1 MTSAQPDLHSGM
13 HGGAVHEPVLDLV
26 RILGDLVGKDGKI
39 RLDGFYE
46 GVRSIDAEEQK
57 NYDRILEHISK

>member
-1 MTSAQPDLHSGM
+1 M

-46 GVRSIDAEEQK
+46 GVRPIDAEEQK
-57 NYDRILEHISK
+57 DYDRILEHISK